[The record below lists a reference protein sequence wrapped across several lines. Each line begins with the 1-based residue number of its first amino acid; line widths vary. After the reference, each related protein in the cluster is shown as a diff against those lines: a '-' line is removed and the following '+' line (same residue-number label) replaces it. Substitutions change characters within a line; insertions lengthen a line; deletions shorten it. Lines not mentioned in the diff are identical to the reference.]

1 MDHVIFLQDV
11 GMPSKVMN
19 KVEFGMQIE
28 MLKEQLSS
36 SLNSSSGAAV
46 KGKVIGKESNDP
58 TGAGEEDEK
67 GQNEDGDEN
76 QIIKE
81 EEVMKGSIA
90 WKDYKEFFSYASFG
104 MCGIVII
111 FILHIIINLCTM
123 GVSLYLAFDL
133 T

>member
-1 MDHVIFLQDV
+1 
-11 GMPSKVMN
+11 
-19 KVEFGMQIE
+19 
-28 MLKEQLSS
+28 MLLD
-36 SLNSSSGAAV
+36 SLC
-46 KGKVIGKESNDP
+46 KESNDP

-67 GQNEDGDEN
+67 GKDEDGDEN